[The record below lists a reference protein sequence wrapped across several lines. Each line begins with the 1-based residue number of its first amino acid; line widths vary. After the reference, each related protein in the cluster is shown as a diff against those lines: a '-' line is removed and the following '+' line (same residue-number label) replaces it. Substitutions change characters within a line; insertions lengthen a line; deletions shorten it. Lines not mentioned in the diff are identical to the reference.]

1 MKIFLLNVMFGLCA
15 LTVNGQ
21 SLSYTGTI
29 SATGSADNFKTGFTF
44 SYVSAGTPW
53 NGALISYGG
62 LSRNY
67 DTQINADYVNNRIS
81 FRTRNGDL
89 SVWNPWL
96 ELATRGSNEF
106 MGNQFIDGNLG
117 IGILNPKNKLDVNG
131 TIHSQEVKVD
141 MNGWSDFVFTKEYN
155 LPTLKEVEKQI
166 KENGHLK
173 NIPSEKEVLENGI
186 NLGEMNAKLLQKIE
200 EMTLYIIEQNKQILD
215 LNKRLEIIESK

>member
-1 MKIFLLNVMFGLCA
+1 MFGLCA